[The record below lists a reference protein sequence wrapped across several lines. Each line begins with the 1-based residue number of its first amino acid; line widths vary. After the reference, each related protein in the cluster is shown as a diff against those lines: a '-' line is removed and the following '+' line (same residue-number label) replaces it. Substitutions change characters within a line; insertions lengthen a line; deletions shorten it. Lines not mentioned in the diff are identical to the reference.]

1 MSQRIWQVGVFCFA
15 LMTLAIAIWPTIDL
29 SVAGWFYDPNGV
41 EDTRFWSNERAPIAW
56 IYHGVQRGSQLYGL
70 VLLIMLLVSLVPAM
84 RWLQARRVVIGFLL
98 AGLLIGP
105 GLVVHQ
111 FKSDWP
117 RPRPRDSE
125 PFQGDYAFRRL
136 GELAGECQRNCSF
149 PSGHAGFGAYLMAP
163 AFLGTRRRYPWLLA
177 GLGGALGVGFARMAV
192 GAHWLSDVLFSYWI
206 VGASLSLTWL
216 LVHPDGRRWAGERLF
231 RRKR

>member
-1 MSQRIWQVGVFCFA
+1 MSKRIWQLGVICLA
-15 LMTLAIAIWPTIDL
+15 LLTLAISLWPSIDL
-29 SVAGWFYDPNGV
+29 TVASWFYDPNGV
-41 EDTRFWSNERAPIAW
+41 EKARFWSNEQPPIAW
-56 IYHGVQRGSQLYGL
+56 VYHGVQRGSQLFGL
-70 VLLIMLLVSLVPAM
+70 VLLIMLMLSLVPAM
-84 RWLQARRVVIGFLL
+84 RWLRSRRTVIGFLL

-117 RPRPRDSE
+117 RPRPRDSQ
-125 PFQGDYAFRRL
+125 PFQGDYSFRRL

-163 AFLGTRRRYPWLLA
+163 ALLGSRRRYPWLLA
-177 GLGGALGVGFARMAV
+177 GLGGALGVGFARIAV

-206 VGASLSLTWL
+206 VGASLVVTWL
-216 LVHPDGRRWAGERLF
+216 LVHPDGRRRIASSL
-231 RRKR
+231 RRR